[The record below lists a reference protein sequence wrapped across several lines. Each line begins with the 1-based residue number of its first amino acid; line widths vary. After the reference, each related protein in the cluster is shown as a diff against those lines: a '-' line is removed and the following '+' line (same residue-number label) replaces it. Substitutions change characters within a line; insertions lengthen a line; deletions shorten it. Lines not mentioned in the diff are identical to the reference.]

1 MNNEKKKFYPHI
13 IFMLGVVLYA
23 TKMIPQIAFYTIC
36 GLVIGYRLY
45 LHFSEGKDKNIA
57 IESDEEE

>member
-1 MNNEKKKFYPHI
+1 
-13 IFMLGVVLYA
+13 MLGVVLYA

-36 GLVIGYRLY
+36 GLVIGYRVY

-57 IESDEEE
+57 IESDKEE